1 MPAPQGND
9 FGTKLKDAEVRQEAY
24 RQYCEH
30 LALGKSQKSFCFEH
44 PQLTV
49 TYKTL
54 NKYIED
60 NPEEFPPIQ
69 MQVAQIRGY
78 KRWEQITEDSAVG
91 INKDANTASLQMV
104 MRNKFNWDK
113 EEKESSGG
121 CAADKILERMFQ
133 KRDA

>member
-1 MPAPQGND
+1 MAAPQGND
-9 FGTKLKDAEVRQEAY
+9 FGTKLKDEEVRQEAF

-44 PQLTV
+44 PKFTV

-69 MQVAQIRGY
+69 RQLAEIRGY

-104 MRNKFNWDK
+104 MRNKFSWDK
-113 EEKESSGG
+113 EEKEGSGG
-121 CAADKILERMFQ
+121 CSADKILERMFQ
-133 KRDA
+133 RKDT